1 MASHPKNLDKTSAI
15 LDLHEVVSKGQKTD
29 NPLKDAFELLE
40 AKLSALPE
48 DKAVLILNEV
58 IRLIDNIPE
67 PVEQKSDDMAVLF
80 SQNIQSSVEA
90 VITKELEDWIRNRLP
105 QVFSETVSAQLEKP
119 NITAKVQK
127 IMIRICHNPFQTE

>member
-1 MASHPKNLDKTSAI
+1 MASHPKKTDKSSAI
-15 LDLHEVVSKGQKTD
+15 LDLHEVVSKGQKTN
-29 NPLKDAFELLE
+29 NPLKDAFEMLE

-58 IRLIDNIPE
+58 IRLIDNIPK
-67 PVEQKSDDMAVLF
+67 PAEQKSDDMAVLF

-119 NITAKVQK
+119 ITTSKAPKNNDK
-127 IMIRICHNPFQTE
+127 DST